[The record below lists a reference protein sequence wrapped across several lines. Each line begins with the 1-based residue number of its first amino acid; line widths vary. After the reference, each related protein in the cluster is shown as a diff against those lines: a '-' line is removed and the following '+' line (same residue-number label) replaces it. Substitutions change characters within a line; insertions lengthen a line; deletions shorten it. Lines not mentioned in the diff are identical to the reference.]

1 MSRWILSAGLLLF
14 VVSAR
19 PASAAPIIGQQLFA
33 TGGEVVVQFLGHTA
47 AFTNEL
53 YLFDPTDLTTPLGSS
68 IFTTH
73 HTGVHSRASLGTFA
87 PGTEL
92 VFGIYVRNTGH
103 TYFMGPGERNPDG
116 IAHGAVSMETAPYGF
131 LRFAPDGMMGV
142 GFEDLYGGGDRDFD
156 DLGFA
161 LSNVQLTHVPEPAS
175 LWLLALGLSAC
186 GLRRAR
192 RPQA

>member
-1 MSRWILSAGLLLF
+1 MSRWILSAGLLLL

-33 TGGEVVVQFLGHTA
+33 AGGEVVVHFLGHTA

-53 YLFDPTDLTTPLGSS
+53 YLFDPSDLTTPLGSP

-73 HTGVHSRASLGTFA
+73 HTGVHSRTSLGTFA

-92 VFGIYVRNTGH
+92 VFGIYVRNTAH
-103 TYFMGPGERNPDG
+103 TYFMGPGGRNPDG
-116 IAHGAVSMETAPYGF
+116 LAHGAVSIKTAPYGF
-131 LRFAPDGMMGV
+131 LRFAPAGMTGV

-161 LSNVQLTHVPEPAS
+161 LSNVQPTHVPEPAS
-175 LWLLALGLSAC
+175 LLLLALGLTAA

-192 RPQA
+192 RPPA